1 MKHFIFVALLSICTF
16 AGADTFA
23 QGNRE
28 NIESAKVAF
37 LTDKMALTPSQA
49 QTFWPLYKEYQ
60 TKRREIVHS
69 RLNRGKDID
78 NLSDQELN
86 AMVENMF
93 DRRQKELQLEQEYS
107 SKFQRVLSP
116 KQMVLLYRG
125 EHEFTKMLLRRL
137 DKNHGNPN
145 Q

>member
-1 MKHFIFVALLSICTF
+1 MKQVIFIALLILF
-16 AGADTFA
+16 AFTGANTFA

-28 NIESAKVAF
+28 HIESAKVAF
-37 LTDKMALTPSQA
+37 LTDKLALTPTQA
-49 QTFWPLYKEYQ
+49 QTFWPLYKEYE
-60 TKRREIVHS
+60 TKRREIMHS
-69 RLNRGKDID
+69 RLNRGKDIE

-86 AMVENMF
+86 AMVSNMF
-93 DRRQKELQLEQEYS
+93 DRRQKELNLEQEYS

-125 EHEFTKMLLRRL
+125 EHEFTKMLLKRL
-137 DKNHGNPN
+137 DKKHEKPN